1 MFSNDGH
8 RHKIKEVK
16 VGNMVYIHPD
26 SDLISGGWA
35 MVKEITLTDEAG
47 FPVVV
52 GVVYPNGRKGSADEF
67 MITEVR

>member
-1 MFSNDGH
+1 MFGNKGN

-16 VGNMVYIHPD
+16 IGNMVYIHPD

-35 MVKEITLTDEAG
+35 MVEKISLTDEAG
-47 FPVVV
+47 VPVVV
-52 GVVYPNGRKGSADEF
+52 DVIYPNGRKAKADEF